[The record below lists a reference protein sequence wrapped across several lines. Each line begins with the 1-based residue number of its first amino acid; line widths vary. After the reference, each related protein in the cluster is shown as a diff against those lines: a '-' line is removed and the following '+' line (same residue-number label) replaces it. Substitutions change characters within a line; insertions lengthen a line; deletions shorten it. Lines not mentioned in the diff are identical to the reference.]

1 MKQYLKFIPYVLL
14 LALLGILIYY
24 VPVIERWQKLNRLKE
39 LGNVWNTCE
48 QQQLDA
54 QTEAKVIREELG
66 LSQTNPEAVS
76 TGTVKTWTQADEL
89 LNQYIE

>member
-14 LALLGILIYY
+14 LALLGVLIYY

-54 QTEAKVIREELG
+54 QTEAKKLREDLG
-66 LSQTNPEAVS
+66 LSQPKPEAV
-76 TGTVKTWTQADEL
+76 TGTARTWTQVQQL
-89 LNQYIE
+89 TGSIIE